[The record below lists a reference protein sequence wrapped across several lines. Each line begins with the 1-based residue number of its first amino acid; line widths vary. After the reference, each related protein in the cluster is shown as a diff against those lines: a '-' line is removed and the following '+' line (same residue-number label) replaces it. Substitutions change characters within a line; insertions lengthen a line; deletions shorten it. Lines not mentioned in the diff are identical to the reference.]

1 MQLDVVDV
9 VSSPTFSIVNEYQ
22 TENKSRVYHFDF
34 YRLEEEKEAYDM
46 GYEEYFFSD
55 DYCFIEWA
63 EKIPSLI
70 GEDMV
75 IVKMHI
81 EETKRAAVIFPEGTR
96 TIPGS
101 RTTYQPG
108 AAAFYRHLKLPV
120 VPVAVNSGMFWPKHS
135 AVKRPGKI
143 VLEFLTPIK
152 PGLAKAAFN
161 QTLEN
166 RIESATDKL
175 IAEARE

>member
-1 MQLDVVDV
+1 MSLTLFVNDLTNIPDVAKRILEYTSPHKKFAFYADMGVGKTTLIKELSLQLDVVDV

-34 YRLEEEKEAYDM
+34 YRLEEEQEAYDM

-55 DYCFIEWA
+55 DYCFIEWS

-81 EETKRAAVIFPEGTR
+81 EETKRVIEV
-96 TIPGS
+96 I
-101 RTTYQPG
+101 
-108 AAAFYRHLKLPV
+108 
-120 VPVAVNSGMFWPKHS
+120 
-135 AVKRPGKI
+135 I
-143 VLEFLTPIK
+143 
-152 PGLAKAAFN
+152 
-161 QTLEN
+161 
-166 RIESATDKL
+166 
-175 IAEARE
+175 

>member
-1 MQLDVVDV
+1 MSLTLFLNDLTNIPDVAKQILEYTSPHKKFAFYADMGVGKTTLIKELSLQLDVVDV

-34 YRLEEEKEAYDM
+34 YRLEEEQEAYDM

-55 DYCFIEWA
+55 DYCFIEWP

-81 EETKRAAVIFPEGTR
+81 EETKRVIEV
-96 TIPGS
+96 I
-101 RTTYQPG
+101 
-108 AAAFYRHLKLPV
+108 
-120 VPVAVNSGMFWPKHS
+120 
-135 AVKRPGKI
+135 I
-143 VLEFLTPIK
+143 
-152 PGLAKAAFN
+152 
-161 QTLEN
+161 
-166 RIESATDKL
+166 
-175 IAEARE
+175 

>member
-1 MQLDVVDV
+1 MSLTLFVNDLTNIPDVAKQILEYTLPHKKFAFYADMGVGKTTLIKELSLQLDVVDV

-34 YRLEEEKEAYDM
+34 YRLEEEQEAYDM

-55 DYCFIEWA
+55 DYCFIEWS

-81 EETKRAAVIFPEGTR
+81 EETKRVIEV
-96 TIPGS
+96 I
-101 RTTYQPG
+101 
-108 AAAFYRHLKLPV
+108 
-120 VPVAVNSGMFWPKHS
+120 
-135 AVKRPGKI
+135 I
-143 VLEFLTPIK
+143 
-152 PGLAKAAFN
+152 
-161 QTLEN
+161 
-166 RIESATDKL
+166 
-175 IAEARE
+175 

>member
-1 MQLDVVDV
+1 MSLILLVDDLTSIPDAAKQILEYTVPHKKFAFYADMGVGKTTLIKELSLQLDVVDL

-55 DYCFIEWA
+55 DYCFIEWP

-81 EETKRAAVIFPEGTR
+81 EETKRVIEV
-96 TIPGS
+96 I
-101 RTTYQPG
+101 
-108 AAAFYRHLKLPV
+108 
-120 VPVAVNSGMFWPKHS
+120 
-135 AVKRPGKI
+135 I
-143 VLEFLTPIK
+143 
-152 PGLAKAAFN
+152 
-161 QTLEN
+161 
-166 RIESATDKL
+166 
-175 IAEARE
+175 